1 MPSTIARAWPIATMP
16 HASGSAS
23 RPGPVL
29 QIETSSAVVSKA
41 AVAREAQAVR
51 EARAAQEV

>member
-1 MPSTIARAWPIATMP
+1 MP

-23 RPGPVL
+23 RPGPAL

-41 AVAREAQAVR
+41 AAAPEAQAVR
-51 EARAAQEV
+51 EARAVQEVREALAV